1 MSPSGGEVDLD
12 PPKVTH
18 IIPNH
23 ETIDFNSDQIAIF
36 FNEYI
41 QIKNQNDIVSFPE
54 IVPFPKIKTKG
65 KSIIIEFE
73 ESLKDSTTYI
83 ISFNNSIVDINE
95 SNILENFNYVFSTG
109 PNIDTCTISGKTL
122 DLRSNQIISGAIIGL
137 YKNKHMENFDSLIRS
152 CHPDYFTL
160 SNKDGIYNFSNI
172 KAGNYILYALQ
183 DYNTSKKYEEPESVS
198 MPLPVQIL
206 NNHSAT
212 LSLFVENDSVKTDTL
227 YCFDD
232 FEKIDSVNF
241 GTVNLQFQ
249 KTIYETSNYIGELL
263 LNDSLFYCFNVIDSI
278 KSIHHLPVGEYYFRI
293 FNDLN
298 QNGIWDPGN
307 IKSLKNPEEMIFFE
321 DKIEV
326 KKDWEIDII
335 LE

>member
-1 MSPSGGEVDLD
+1 M
-12 PPKVTH
+12 
-18 IIPNH
+18 
-23 ETIDFNSDQIAIF
+23 
-36 FNEYI
+36 
-41 QIKNQNDIVSFPE
+41 
-54 IVPFPKIKTKG
+54 
-65 KSIIIEFE
+65 
-73 ESLKDSTTYI
+73 ESRLSLY
-83 ISFNNSIVDINE
+83 
-95 SNILENFNYVFSTG
+95 TG
-109 PNIDTCTISGKTL
+109 NL
-122 DLRSNQIISGAIIGL
+122 
-137 YKNKHMENFDSLIRS
+137 ENFDSLIRS

-278 KSIHHLPVGEYYFRI
+278 KSIYHLPVGEYYFRI